1 MSVLVYPSPWSPP
14 HRAYPASVLANGR
27 FAANRASVR
36 VLTHQVLL
44 CETAQ
49 MGDADSAE
57 WARRRRETAQV
68 QADRLT
74 RTREVESERARELL
88 RGFVAEA
95 RRRGMTPG
103 PLLARAGDG
112 PPTYRTGLEGWYLTR
127 DGAVA
132 VDVDGQYYLLGSPR
146 SLRSRMLGVTV
157 PPSDP
162 PLQVGAGGRDG
173 ESIALDALLT
183 LRLDAGSDWRVHG
196 S

>member
-1 MSVLVYPSPWSPP
+1 
-14 HRAYPASVLANGR
+14 
-27 FAANRASVR
+27 
-36 VLTHQVLL
+36 
-44 CETAQ
+44 
-49 MGDADSAE
+49 MGDSDPEE
-57 WARRRRETAQV
+57 WARRRRDAAQA

-74 RTREVESERARELL
+74 RTRELESERARELL
-88 RGFVAEA
+88 RRFVAEA
-95 RRRGMTPG
+95 RRRGMAPV

-127 DGAVA
+127 DGAVG
-132 VDVDGQYYLLGSPR
+132 VDVDGRYYLLASPR
-146 SLRSRMLGVTV
+146 SLRARLLGVTV

-183 LRLDAGSDWRVHG
+183 LRLDAGSDWHMPG